1 MVLYGQTTIG
11 MKRAN
16 LLRVFIAWML
26 LLTFTTVLAIKDLHF
41 HDYKNVRTE
50 NLATKSHT
58 QISSACFVCEFTMH
72 KANVVKLFSY
82 VPITVCTLLH
92 KPKALV
98 SIIVYR
104 SVESVNA
111 HAPPFFA

>member
-26 LLTFTTVLAIKDLHF
+26 LLTFTAVLAIKDLHF
-41 HDYKNVRTE
+41 HDYKGVHVEKLSAKGN
-50 NLATKSHT
+50 A
-58 QISSACFVCEFTMH
+58 QIGSSCFVCDFTMH
-72 KANVVKLFSY
+72 KASAVKLFSY

-98 SIIVYR
+98 PIIVYR

>member
-1 MVLYGQTTIG
+1 

-26 LLTFTTVLAIKDLHF
+26 LLTFTAVLAIKDLHF

-58 QISSACFVCEFTMH
+58 QISSACFV
-72 KANVVKLFSY
+72 ANLQ
-82 VPITVCTLLH
+82 CT
-92 KPKALV
+92 KPM
-98 SIIVYR
+98 S
-104 SVESVNA
+104 
-111 HAPPFFA
+111 